1 MKKKITALLILMVM
15 LFSLFSVSASAYN
28 NDLLQSIT
36 ANYDAALSI
45 AGRRS
50 FHGRCNLATAYQLK
64 AIGIYQGDPDYSG
77 TGSSWHTYFKD
88 VSETSGGYNIVTIS
102 GADCL
107 YDLVERYGNEIY
119 NVAYSLG
126 TGGTSGDEHVLYIR
140 AIIDGNVY
148 FADSFGTSYNRKY
161 YPEGAGTVL
170 PLDTFVA
177 EYKRMNGDAYGCV
190 YFTKGSTE
198 HLAGSR
204 ENPADWQNDD
214 RRFIEGRYIVT
225 SAVLKVREKPNSH
238 AQSIASILHGE
249 KITVTQIVDN
259 WGKIEYEGKT
269 GWICLT
275 YAQKLSVVTSDS
287 SLSVVSLTAD
297 KQAVFSENTVTWT
310 AKAQG
315 GADGKYFYSF
325 YIYKDGIKIY
335 SGTFSTANTVSFT
348 PTAKGSYKAYV
359 KVTDSENNTA
369 ELFSNEIICVGEEI
383 QVVRGDTDGDGKIT
397 ANDSRIALRTTAAM
411 KNLTG
416 KNFICTQADIKKILD
431 PFGDED
437 NNEEL

>member
-1 MKKKITALLILMVM
+1 MKKKITALMILMIM
-15 LFSLFSVSASAYN
+15 MFSLFSVNASAN
-28 NDLLQSIT
+28 NSDLLQSIT
-36 ANYDAALSI
+36 TNYDSALAL

-64 AIGIYQGDPDYSG
+64 AMGIYQGDLDYSG

-88 VSETSGGYNIVTIS
+88 VSDTSGGYNIVTIS

-126 TGGTSGDEHVLYIR
+126 TGGTSGDEHVLFIR
-140 AIIDGNVY
+140 AIINGNVY

-161 YPEGAGTVL
+161 YSEGTGTVL
-170 PLDTFVA
+170 PLNTFVT
-177 EYKRMNGDAYGCV
+177 EYKRMNGNAYGCV
-190 YFTKGSTE
+190 YFTKGRTE
-198 HLAGSR
+198 HLAGSI
-204 ENPADWQNDD
+204 ENPADWLNND
-214 RRFIEGRYIVT
+214 RRFSEGQYIVN

-238 AQSIASILHGE
+238 AQSIASVPNGE

-259 WGKIEYEGKT
+259 WGKVEYEGKT

-275 YAQKLSVVTSDS
+275 YTQKLSVVDS
-287 SLSVVSLTAD
+287 SLSVISLSAD

-310 AKAQG
+310 AKVQG
-315 GADGKYFYSF
+315 DADGKYFYAF
-325 YIYKDGIKIY
+325 YIYKDGMKIY

-383 QVVRGDTDGDGKIT
+383 QVVCGDTDGDGKLT

-416 KNFICTQADIKKILD
+416 KNFVCSQSDIKKILN
-431 PFGDED
+431 PFDEET
-437 NNEEL
+437 EEEV

>member
-1 MKKKITALLILMVM
+1 MKKKITALLILMIM
-15 LFSLFSVSASAYN
+15 LLSLFSVSVSAYN
-28 NDLLQSIT
+28 SDLLQSIT
-36 ANYDAALSI
+36 ANYDSALAI

-50 FHGRCNLATAYQLK
+50 FYGRCNLATAYQLR
-64 AIGIYQGDPDYSG
+64 AMGIYDGNLDYSG

-88 VSETSGGYNIVTIS
+88 VSKTSGGYNIVTIS

-126 TGGTSGDEHVLYIR
+126 TGGSSGDEHVLYIR

-161 YPEGAGTVL
+161 YSEGTGTVL
-170 PLDTFVA
+170 PLDSFVA
-177 EYKRMNGDAYGCV
+177 EYKRMNGNAFGCV
-190 YFTKGSTE
+190 YFTKGETE

-204 ENPADWQNDD
+204 ENPDDWANDD
-214 RRFIEGRYIVT
+214 RRFIEGQYIVT
-225 SAVLKVREKPNSH
+225 SAILKVREKPNSH
-238 AQSIASILHGE
+238 AQSIASIPNSE
-249 KITVTQIVDN
+249 KITVTQITDN
-259 WGKIEYEGKT
+259 WGKVEYDGKT

-275 YAQKLSVVTSDS
+275 YTQKLSVVTNDS
-287 SLSVVSLTAD
+287 SLSVVSLSAD

-315 GADGKYFYSF
+315 SADGKYFYAF
-325 YIYKDGIKIY
+325 YIYKDGMKIY

-359 KVTDSENNTA
+359 KVADSKNNTA

-383 QVVRGDTDGDGKIT
+383 QVVRGDTDGDGEIT

-416 KNFICTQADIKKILD
+416 KNFVCTQSDIKKIID
-431 PFGDED
+431 PFDE
-437 NNEEL
+437 NSEEEI

>member
-1 MKKKITALLILMVM
+1 MKKKITALMILMIM
-15 LFSLFSVSASAYN
+15 MFSLFSVNASAN
-28 NDLLQSIT
+28 NSDLLQSIT
-36 ANYDAALSI
+36 TNYDSALAL

-64 AIGIYQGDPDYSG
+64 AMGIYQGDLDYSG

-88 VSETSGGYNIVTIS
+88 VSDTSGGYNIVTIS

-126 TGGTSGDEHVLYIR
+126 TGGTSGDEHVLFIR
-140 AIIDGNVY
+140 AIINGNVY

-161 YPEGAGTVL
+161 YSEGTGTVL
-170 PLDTFVA
+170 PLNTFVT
-177 EYKRMNGDAYGCV
+177 EYKRMNGNAYGCV
-190 YFTKGSTE
+190 YFTKGRTE
-198 HLAGSR
+198 HLAGSI
-204 ENPADWQNDD
+204 ENPADWLNND
-214 RRFIEGRYIVT
+214 RRFSEGQYIVN

-238 AQSIASILHGE
+238 AQSIASVPNGE

-259 WGKIEYEGKT
+259 WGKVEYEGKT

-275 YAQKLSVVTSDS
+275 YTQKLSVVDS
-287 SLSVVSLTAD
+287 SLSVISLSAD

-310 AKAQG
+310 AKVQG
-315 GADGKYFYSF
+315 DADGKYFYAF
-325 YIYKDGIKIY
+325 YIYKDGMKIY

-359 KVTDSENNTA
+359 KVTDSESNTA

-383 QVVRGDTDGDGKIT
+383 QVVCGDTDGDGKLT

-416 KNFICTQADIKKILD
+416 KNFVCSQSDIKKILN
-431 PFGDED
+431 PFDEET
-437 NNEEL
+437 EEEV